1 MCQSEDQNCSRER
14 KLENRTLERKVRIDI
29 FYTFRK
35 VMERWV
41 DGGVLIENTG
51 VETLLG
57 QVYVGICLC

>member
-1 MCQSEDQNCSRER
+1 
-14 KLENRTLERKVRIDI
+14 
-29 FYTFRK
+29 
-35 VMERWV
+35 MERWV